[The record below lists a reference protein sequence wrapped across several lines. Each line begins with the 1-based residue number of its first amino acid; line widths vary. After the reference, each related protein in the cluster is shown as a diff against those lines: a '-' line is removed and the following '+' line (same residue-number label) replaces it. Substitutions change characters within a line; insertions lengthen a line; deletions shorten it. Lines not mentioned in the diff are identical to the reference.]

1 VTISP
6 SSAPAPTSGS
16 RAVWALA
23 LLAVVNLVSYLER
36 SVVFALFDPIKA
48 DLGLNDAELGLFA
61 SAYILVYSVAALPLG
76 VLGDLRSRKLVV
88 AGGVVLMAV
97 FTSASAV
104 VTGFLALLVCRALIG
119 VGGAAAGSPAASLVA
134 DYFPGRRRGVAMAV
148 FMAGPPLGGVLGIV
162 AGGYLVTEYGWRPAL
177 GLLGLPFLVLAG
189 LMLLLREPARRELAP
204 QRSIGAAFGELWRSV
219 QIVRGVPT
227 LAFVFLGGTMISFGV
242 NGLAGWAPTYM
253 AREMGIPIDRVAI
266 LLGQYGLIFG
276 VAGTL
281 AGGLL
286 ADRLRRRT
294 PAGRVIIA
302 GLGVLL
308 GAPLIMYLITIRELS
323 VFLPVFCAAFFFLS
337 WYIGPLTAVMFDV
350 VPAAIGSTVLGA
362 YFLFIHFAGD
372 AVAFPLVGLL
382 SDRFGLSR
390 AMLVL
395 PAVAF
400 FGGLVVL
407 GAMLTVRQDMARLQ
421 AEATPAG
428 G

>member
-1 VTISP
+1 MTISP